1 MAATV
6 NCAYPQVNQR
16 TADGSG
22 NAAALPAVP
31 AVVDGATPWQVFT
44 RVLFPVMKAGYAVTG
59 IFVFRI
65 AWNEFILAQ
74 PLTDGTPRIR
84 AASAT

>member
-1 MAATV
+1 MCISASQSAAG
-6 NCAYPQVNQR
+6 N
-16 TADGSG
+16 G

-44 RVLFPVMKAGYAVTG
+44 HVLFPVMKAGYAVTG
-59 IFVFRI
+59 IFVFRL
-65 AWNEFILAQ
+65 AWNEFILALL
-74 PLTDGTPRIR
+74 LTDGTPAIH